1 MSIGPVFTNRVSVSY
16 EEVDYH
22 SRRLAALVKDLQPW
36 KGIIACA
43 RAGLIP
49 ATVMAYEL
57 KIKLIETLCISSYD
71 HTVQSQH
78 EVQIF
83 KSLVGD
89 GEGMLLV
96 EDIVDTGVTGK
107 IIREM
112 LPRAYFVSLF
122 AKPLGKRYIDKALIE
137 VAQETWVDFPWE
149 APSYNKEKFPP
160 LN

>member
-1 MSIGPVFTNRVSVSY
+1 MFVDRLSVSY

-22 SRRLAALVKDLQPW
+22 ARRLAAAVKDIKPW

-49 ATVMAYEL
+49 ATVIAYEL
-57 KIKLIETLCISSYD
+57 QIKLVETLCISSYD
-71 HTVQSQH
+71 HTAQSQH
-78 EVQIF
+78 EVQIL

-89 GEGMLLV
+89 GEDMLLV

-112 LPRAYFVSLF
+112 LPKAYFVSLF
-122 AKPLGKRYIDKALIE
+122 AKPLGMRYIDKALIE
-137 VAQETWVDFPWE
+137 VRQDTWVDFPWE
-149 APSYNKEKFPP
+149 MPSTFVPKE
-160 LN
+160 